1 MQLVEDRG
9 IREEWSLSHAR
20 ADSCAAFAFILPHI
34 PDFLQFQFCGGLIVK
49 RHRLTSKHFIWS
61 ALLPSLAL
69 LAVLLFPAL
78 ASAQNNALISGTVT
92 DKSGAAIVGAQIV
105 IASTGGNLTRTT
117 ETNGDG
123 VYVASA
129 LPPGT
134 YNMTVTAKG
143 FQKFEAKGVALD
155 VAQKQRIDVA
165 LTVGTITE
173 EVVVSGEN
181 VAQVDTQSSEIG
193 STITSKQVQ
202 ELELNGRNFT
212 QLVTLAPGVVSQTGQ
227 DEGVVGIAGNT
238 VYSINGGRG
247 EYNNWEID
255 GGDNMDNGSN
265 NSLNVYPNLEAIAEF
280 KVLTSNYGAQY
291 GKNGSGTVETEIRG
305 GTNQFH
311 GSAFYYGR
319 NDFFNA
325 NNWSNNG
332 QGIARPAYKK
342 HDWGYTIGGPVYIP
356 HVYNNDKKKTF
367 FFWSQE
373 WRREKVPGANISQPV
388 PSADERHGIFNDVCP
403 VYSTGSTFDPTVYT
417 ACPYQA
423 LNGTLA
429 TPFANN
435 TLPTPF
441 STTAQALLTLI
452 PAANNLT
459 GIAGK
464 YPSGQAAGNPIP
476 AYVANPSLPT
486 HWREELIRVDHNIT
500 DNQRIAVHYI
510 HDTWATVNQ
519 GPLWGQYNNTFDNTN
534 TNFTGPTTSFVARLT
549 SNFTPSLLNEFVAS
563 YTDDHIFLSNVSN
576 NVNLPQGGIDLA
588 PLFANNLGN
597 KIPAFAVGGT
607 ADGLVYGS
615 GGFNVDTGYFPWKN
629 ANPTYTYRD
638 IVTKIIK
645 THTLFFGAYFAAAQK
660 NQSSSVDVQG
670 QLSFA
675 NGIAGFSNN
684 PFADLLLGNISQY
697 AQNQAELYYY
707 DRYKILEPFFQDDW
721 RVTKKL
727 TLNLG
732 LRWSIYG
739 RYQEKNNKE
748 FGFSTAA
755 YNSLAAPAFFPLG
768 SANGQLLNIGPGQSL
783 YNGFIQC
790 GQSNP
795 TIPGVSPGTTGC
807 MKNKWI
813 NPGPRL
819 GFAYDPF
826 GDGKWAIR
834 GGYGIFFEH
843 MNGNEANA
851 ELLQQ
856 SASPLAANGSVS
868 VIPSPGYPNVAGN
881 LGPAGPPSPLTP
893 ISIPDKINWPYMQQ
907 WNLGFEHELPKNVL
921 LSVAY
926 VGSKGTHLTRQF
938 DLNQLS
944 PVPASQNPYILN
956 NLGAMTANDCGS
968 IQVDNSGN
976 INDPNWGLPI
986 SASIMGSQGTSP
998 VVITN
1003 ATPAGQHILQNLF
1016 VACNNPGAN
1025 YYRKYQG
1032 YGTITRVE
1040 PSATSIYN
1048 SLQIAVRRSIG
1059 DLTLSA
1065 SYTFSHSIDNSSDK
1079 SDTLFVDPANPGA
1092 SRASSNFDIR
1102 HAFTLSYVYALPFFK
1117 APGVKHTLLGGW
1129 QVSGIT
1135 TALSG
1140 VPFTF
1145 VNGGNG
1151 NYGDPAGFANGI
1163 GGAVLSFPNVIGSP
1177 TAITAAQKAAYT
1189 NPNTGIFGVL
1199 AFNPDAY
1206 TLPVGLTYGD
1216 AGRNAQRLPGRL
1228 NFDFGLFKSFPIKE
1242 KYAFEFRWENFN
1254 VFNHTQL
1261 DGLNGL
1267 TSSSGT
1273 GLNDSLGCYSCVS
1286 SAYVLNQAHNPRIMQ
1301 FGLRFQF

>member
-1 MQLVEDRG
+1 MLSVEDRG

-20 ADSCAAFAFILPHI
+20 AGAAFAFILP
-34 PDFLQFQFCGGLIVK
+34 PYSGFSQFQFRGGLIVK
-49 RHRLTSKHFIWS
+49 RHRFIS
-61 ALLPSLAL
+61 QSSVCVSLLPSLAL
-69 LAVLLFPAL
+69 LALLLFPAL
-78 ASAQNNALISGTVT
+78 ATAQNNALISGTVT
-92 DKSGAAIVGAQIV
+92 DKSGAAVVGAQVV

-117 ETNGDG
+117 ETNADG

-134 YNMTVTAKG
+134 YDLTVSAKG
-143 FQKFEAKGVALD
+143 FDKFQAKNVVLD
-155 VAQKQRIDVA
+155 VAQKARVDVV

-173 EVVVSGEN
+173 EVIVSGEN

-193 STITSKQVQ
+193 STITNKQVQ

-325 NNWSNNG
+325 NSWQDNG
-332 QGIARPAYKK
+332 TGVPRPKYKK
-342 HDWGYTIGGPVYIP
+342 HDWGYTIGGPLYIP
-356 HVYNNDKKKTF
+356 HVYNESKTKTF

-373 WRREKVPGANISQPV
+373 WRREIIPGSNISQPV
-388 PSADERHGIFNDVCP
+388 PSGDERQGNFNDVCP
-403 VYSTGSTFDPTVYT
+403 TYTGAAFDPNVYY
-417 ACPYQA
+417 ACPYQSLTNA
-423 LNGTLA
+423 GMGV
-429 TPFANN
+429 PFTNN

-441 STTAQALLTLI
+441 SATAQAMLTLL
-452 PAANNLT
+452 PKANNFT
-459 GIAGK
+459 GIAGN
-464 YPSGQAAGNPIP
+464 YPSPWQSAGNPIP
-476 AYVANPSLPT
+476 VYVANPSLPT
-486 HWREELIRVDHNIT
+486 HWREELIRVDHNLT
-500 DNQRIAVHYI
+500 DSQRIAVHWI
-510 HDTWATVNQ
+510 HDTWGTTNQ

-549 SNFTPSLLNEFVAS
+549 SNFSPTLLNEFVAS
-563 YTDDHIFLSNVSN
+563 YTDDHIYLSNVN
-576 NVNLPQGGIDLA
+576 NAVNLPQGGIDLA
-588 PLFANNLGN
+588 PLFANGLAN
-597 KIPAFAVGGT
+597 KIPAFSVGNSFT
-607 ADGLVYGS
+607 PPASVNPNPVQVYGP

-638 IVTKIIK
+638 IVTKLVG
-645 THTLFFGAYFAAAQK
+645 THTFFFGAYFAAAQK
-660 NQSSSVDVQG
+660 NQEASFDQQG

-675 NGIAGFSNN
+675 FTSTVSSNN
-684 PFADLLLGNISQY
+684 PFADLLLGNIAGY
-697 AQNQAELYYY
+697 TQNATQLYYY

-721 RVTKKL
+721 RVTRKL

-732 LRWSIYG
+732 LRWSLYG
-739 RYQEKNNKE
+739 RYQEKDAKE

-755 YNSLAAPAFFPLG
+755 YNPNAAPAFFNYNDP
-768 SANGQLLNIGPGQSL
+768 ANSQLLNIGAGQSL
-783 YNGFIQC
+783 YNGLIQC
-790 GQSNP
+790 GQPHP
-795 TIPGVSPGTTGC
+795 TIPGVSPGAQGC
-807 MKNKWI
+807 LGNKWI

-826 GDGKWAIR
+826 GDGKWALR

-856 SASPLAANGSVS
+856 SASPLAPNGAVS
-868 VIPSPGYPNVAGN
+868 NIVGYSNVAQP
-881 LGPAGPPSPLTP
+881 LGPPSPLSP
-893 ISIPDKINWPYMQQ
+893 LSIPDRIQWPYVQQ
-907 WNLGFEHELPKNVL
+907 WNLGFEHELPSNIL

-938 DLNQLS
+938 DLNQLT
-944 PVPASQNPYILN
+944 PVPSSENPYVLD
-956 NLGAMTANDCGS
+956 NLGAIADLNVNPINPNGDCGNFS
-968 IQVDNSGN
+968 FDST
-976 INDPNWGLPI
+976 GLPTSAQI
-986 SASIMGSQGTSP
+986 SGTLGTSLVTVTDP
-998 VVITN
+998 HV
-1003 ATPAGQHILQNLF
+1003 LQNLF
-1016 VACNNPGAN
+1016 VACNNSGAN
-1025 YYRKYQG
+1025 NYFRHYKG
-1032 YGTITRVE
+1032 LGSIIRVE
-1040 PSATSIYN
+1040 PSANSIYN
-1048 SLQIAVRRSIG
+1048 SLQVAVRRSVG

-1065 SYTFSHSIDNSSDK
+1065 SYTYSHSIDDSSDR
-1079 SDTLFVDPANPGA
+1079 SDPLFVDPTNPGI
-1092 SRASSNFDIR
+1092 SRASSNFDLR
-1102 HAFTLSYVYALPFFK
+1102 HVFTLSYVYALPFFK
-1117 APGVKHTLLGGW
+1117 GSGPAHALLGGW

-1135 TALSG
+1135 TATSGPPFTISTGGTTFADNAGLASG
-1140 VPFTF
+1140 VSNSVQSFTNI
-1145 VNGGNG
+1145 V
-1151 NYGDPAGFANGI
+1151 ANPHTVT
-1163 GGAVLSFPNVIGSP
+1163 AV
-1177 TAITAAQKAAYT
+1177 QRAAYA
-1189 NPNTGIFGVL
+1189 GIFGVL
-1199 AFNPDAY
+1199 DYNPDAFAA
-1206 TLPVGLTYGD
+1206 PVGLTYGNF
-1216 AGRNAQRLPGRL
+1216 GRNILTLPGRV
-1228 NFDFGLFKSFPIKE
+1228 NFDFGLFKRFAFKE
-1242 KYAFEFRWENFN
+1242 RYAFEFRWENFN

-1261 DGLNGL
+1261 DSIGGS

-1273 GLNDSLGCYSCVS
+1273 GAIVGLGCYSCS
-1286 SAYVLNQAHNPRIMQ
+1286 TQALLLNGAHNPRIMQ